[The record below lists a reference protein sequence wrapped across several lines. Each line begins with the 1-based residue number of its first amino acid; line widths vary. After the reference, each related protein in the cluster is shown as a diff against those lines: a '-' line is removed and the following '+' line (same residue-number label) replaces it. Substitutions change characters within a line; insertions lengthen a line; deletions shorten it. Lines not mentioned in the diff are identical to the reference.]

1 MPRPA
6 GMTRAELDDQ
16 RSSSDAPAVDHT
28 GGVADRFGLW
38 GPKGT
43 PLVAWGD
50 WSDFCAYTAQ
60 LDWFLPKGSIC
71 VMAWIAT
78 SAETLLGLALVVGL
92 FLRPAAL
99 ASAVLLTLFAI
110 AMWAPSA
117 SQRLS
122 TIQCFPLQV
131 GRCSWEQF
139 RAAQLNQNE

>member
-71 VMAWIAT
+71 VIAWIAT
-78 SAETLLGLALVVGL
+78 LAETLLGLALVVGL

-110 AMWAPSA
+110 AMVGALGFTAPLDYSVFSA
-117 SQRLS
+117 AGGAMLLGAISR
-122 TIQCFPLQV
+122 
-131 GRCSWEQF
+131 
-139 RAAQLNQNE
+139 RATQPK